1 MNPTSSS
8 SSSSSPSFNFR
19 FLERV
24 MGPCRLL
31 PGAADV
37 AVEAGGSGET
47 MGGTAV
53 METEG
58 VDWMTMGSTGTGEGG
73 CRAAAGADGGGRCA

>member
-1 MNPTSSS
+1 
-8 SSSSSPSFNFR
+8 
-19 FLERV
+19 
-24 MGPCRLL
+24 MGPCRPLL
-31 PGAADV
+31 PGAAAV
-37 AVEAGGSGET
+37 APAAGEAGCDGDT

-58 VDWMTMGSTGTGEGG
+58 VDWMTMGSTAGTGTGEGG